1 MSEREPVEITNL
13 DQYGNPALAWSQAD
27 EALKS
32 QSGKAITF
40 FLGTLGADGNPHSAG
55 VGAVWNDGDVYVVA
69 GPRTRKARNLE
80 AHPAC
85 TVAVSLPG
93 MDLVLEGTAARV
105 VDAPTLDRLAA
116 VYRDGGWP
124 AEVAGDAFT
133 APYTAPSG
141 GPPPWNLYR
150 ISVHTA
156 FGVGGAEPGG
166 ATRWRFEP

>member
-1 MSEREPVEITNL
+1 M
-13 DQYGNPALAWSQAD
+13 
-27 EALKS
+27 
-32 QSGKAITF
+32 
-40 FLGTLGADGNPHSAG
+40 
-55 VGAVWNDGDVYVVA
+55 WNDGDVYVVA

-166 ATRWRFEP
+166 ATRWRFEV

>member
-1 MSEREPVEITNL
+1 MSEREPVETTNL
-13 DQYGNPALAWSQAD
+13 DQYGNPAVAWSQVD
-27 EALKS
+27 EALKN
-32 QSGKAITF
+32 QAGTALTF
-40 FLGTLGADGNPHSAG
+40 FLGTVGADGNPHAAG
-55 VGAVWNDGDVYVVA
+55 VGAVWNGGDVYVVA

-85 TVAVSLPG
+85 TVAVALPG

-105 VDAPTLDRLAA
+105 VDASTLERLAG

-124 AEVAGDAFT
+124 AEVSGDAFT

-150 ISVHTA
+150 VTVHTA
-156 FGVGGAEPGG
+156 FGVVGAAPGG